1 MESFGFLWQIFAF
14 ITMTIFGKLANVA
27 DEVLFLIEDYEVY
40 GNTAKLLS
48 SCVGSFYFWQTLATI
63 GFYQYLRR
71 LADRFPRPPIIEID
85 VGPSMEQ
92 LLEGKETALK
102 EAASK
107 INYFD
112 NENAGLRAKVDHL
125 QRDLDSISKDRYTLI
140 KENCIL
146 QNKLGDFNS
155 WPEFRI
161 EYEQLATEFEAMKR
175 QRAREHISYEQI
187 LHVAKEAKLELASAK
202 RAETIRNIAQS
213 EELKQIQQERD
224 EAKEKYHNLLATTAA
239 AAAANTAATTATAKE
254 RTPGDKA
261 LQEENTRLTVALR
274 SQTSLLSRKSS
285 ELTRMQSLLKTRSD
299 HSANQLTTAAST
311 ILSLKKEI
319 RKADGR
325 IAKLEKDV
333 QEANEKA
340 EEMEEMYMAVAF
352 MDEGEGG
359 NDGVDEE
366 KGEDEKEDE
375 GESGEER
382 PATSLLLKQVVAMS
396 KMERD
401 EGGTSRE
408 SGANEAGIKEDDD
421 DDDKEDG
428 DEEDEEGEDEK
439 IYNENEDLFKD
450 MMGSP

>member
-1 MESFGFLWQIFAF
+1 M
-14 ITMTIFGKLANVA
+14 
-27 DEVLFLIEDYEVY
+27 
-40 GNTAKLLS
+40 
-48 SCVGSFYFWQTLATI
+48 
-63 GFYQYLRR
+63 
-71 LADRFPRPPIIEID
+71 
-85 VGPSMEQ
+85 
-92 LLEGKETALK
+92 
-102 EAASK
+102 
-107 INYFD
+107 
-112 NENAGLRAKVDHL
+112 
-125 QRDLDSISKDRYTLI
+125 
-140 KENCIL
+140 
-146 QNKLGDFNS
+146 
-155 WPEFRI
+155 
-161 EYEQLATEFEAMKR
+161 
-175 QRAREHISYEQI
+175 
-187 LHVAKEAKLELASAK
+187 
-202 RAETIRNIAQS
+202 
-213 EELKQIQQERD
+213 
-224 EAKEKYHNLLATTAA
+224 
-239 AAAANTAATTATAKE
+239 
-254 RTPGDKA
+254 
-261 LQEENTRLTVALR
+261 
-274 SQTSLLSRKSS
+274 
-285 ELTRMQSLLKTRSD
+285 
-299 HSANQLTTAAST
+299 
-311 ILSLKKEI
+311 
-319 RKADGR
+319 
-325 IAKLEKDV
+325 